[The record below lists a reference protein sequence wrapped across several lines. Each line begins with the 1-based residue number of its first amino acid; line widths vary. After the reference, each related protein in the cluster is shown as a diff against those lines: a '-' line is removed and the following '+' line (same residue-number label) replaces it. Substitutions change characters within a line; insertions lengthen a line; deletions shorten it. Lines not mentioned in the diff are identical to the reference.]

1 MKESDFLKLNFKDLI
16 HGLLMAILVPVF
28 GVVQQSLSIGS
39 LTFDWQH
46 IKALALAGGLG
57 YLFKKFMEGGK
68 TDA

>member
-1 MKESDFLKLNFKDLI
+1 MKESDFLKLNFKDLV
-16 HGLLMAILVPVF
+16 HGLLMSVLAPVI
-28 GVVQQSLSIGS
+28 GIIQQSLSAGS

-68 TDA
+68 TNA